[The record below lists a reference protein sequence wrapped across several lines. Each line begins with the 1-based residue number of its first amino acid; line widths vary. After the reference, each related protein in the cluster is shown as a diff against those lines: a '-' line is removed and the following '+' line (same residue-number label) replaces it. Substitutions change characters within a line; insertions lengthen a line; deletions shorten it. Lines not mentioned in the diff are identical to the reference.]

1 MGCHFKKKWWP
12 QIENGWIFFAPKKL
26 EKMKEEAEDEVFTLS
41 YYTSGSDGYFM
52 LLDVAWQRDFLP
64 SIFFIS

>member
-1 MGCHFKKKWWP
+1 
-12 QIENGWIFFAPKKL
+12 
-26 EKMKEEAEDEVFTLS
+26 MKEEEEVAEEDEVFTLS